1 MIDYEFTNAV
11 VKKVVGSFKSNYTS
25 LRKMLTELLLWL
37 HVPFY
42 DECCPVEGNPL
53 PVGIIN
59 NYLSYYNSFEW
70 VNYSLVNTTVVT
82 IDVTNINNYITN
94 NLFIQGQAY
103 KIVNVHPPL
112 YGGTDVY
119 LLALET
125 NVLSHSGVGVF
136 YHPTYDQTLADFGI
150 WNNVNTWTSTLL
162 TGRFPANALITANN
176 GAVGNLFGDLTGN
189 KFIATSGDF
198 TTATSITYTTPNI
211 TTPNVT
217 SSTTTITANT
227 ANLQVGMVVSV
238 VSGTGA
244 FAPGTTISWIVSP
257 TQFIVSVAPTTP
269 IAPFAVINASAT
281 ASISAVTLKTYA
293 LASKVIWGGKYWLN
307 LTGQVG
313 TAPDCLNLD
322 AVNWQVVPY
331 SATDYNVVYDTV
343 EVDLPNNI
351 IVMRQDLNGN
361 KVVTTNDDIAVFA
374 AKNYHAVYDHPINV
388 MQWGNP
394 YIDTTS
400 KGCSNNVVTNGYA
413 ESINHIGCFVNNNVE
428 SRSVIQGNKSV
439 TGQLK
444 QNILTN
450 SSEIRLNTLTESSS
464 ITTNLL
470 DAAGLINNNNLGN
483 ASSILNNKVYFSEV
497 TSNNLIIGGFIYSNF
512 MNNRSFMIGNIFYG
526 QFSQIRYNNLFS
538 ASGINNNLLNTWNF
552 IHGNDLSNTYFNTGN
567 TTQISGNNLSAV
579 STSSSSAN
587 IVRNTLKSASQ
598 INNNLMTVANTN
610 ISSNYLDG
618 GSRTIISKINLNT
631 ISVTL
636 TDIIGCRLIG
646 SQLLNCPLSTN
657 SLSGMELDRIVY
669 DCLSIPVTAPIRKI
683 NVSVAEGYYNFTTV
697 FSNAAGSG
705 AIGKVT
711 LPYFLI
717 PTGYFI
723 SEVLVDVGAGL
734 SAGAG
739 AYLTLGIEGDNVSA
753 GLDATSGLVTT
764 LNGFGITRVFN
775 PVTTRAT
782 VNRALEIN
790 VGGAAITGGTIGIF
804 VRINKLI

>member
-1 MIDYEFTNAV
+1 
-11 VKKVVGSFKSNYTS
+11 
-25 LRKMLTELLLWL
+25 
-37 HVPFY
+37 
-42 DECCPVEGNPL
+42 VEGNPL
-53 PVGIIN
+53 PVGVIN
-59 NYLSYYNSFEW
+59 NNLSYYNTFEW
-70 VNYSLVNTTVVT
+70 VNYSLVNTTIVN
-82 IDVTNINNYITN
+82 IDVSNINNYIEN
-94 NLFIQGQAY
+94 NLFITGQAY
-103 KIVNVHPPL
+103 RIVNVHPPL

-162 TGRFPANALITANN
+162 TGRFPANALVTANN
-176 GAVGNLFGDLTGN
+176 GAVGNLFGDLTAN

-257 TQFIVSVAPTTP
+257 SQFIVSAAPTTP

-281 ASISAVTLKTYA
+281 ATISAVTLKTYA

-351 IVMRQDLNGN
+351 IVMREDLNGN

-413 ESINHIGCFVNNNVE
+413 ESINHIGCFANNNVE
-428 SRSVIQGNKSV
+428 SKSVIQGNKSI
-439 TGQLK
+439 TGQIK

-450 SSEIRLNTLTESSS
+450 SSEIRLNTLTESSVIS
-464 ITTNLL
+464 LNVL
-470 DAAGLINNNNLGN
+470 DGTGFINSNNLGL
-483 ASSILNNKVYFSEV
+483 ASSISSNKVYLSEM
-497 TSNNLIIGGFIYSNF
+497 TGNNLIIGGFIYSNF
-512 MNNRSFMIGNIFYG
+512 MNNKSFMNGNILYG
-526 QFSQIRYNNLFS
+526 QFSQIKWNNLFS
-538 ASGINNNLLNTWNF
+538 ASGINNNILNTWNL
-552 IHGNDLSNTYFNTGN
+552 IHGNDLSNTYYASSN
-567 TTQISGNNLSAV
+567 TTQISGNILTPV
-579 STSSSSAN
+579 STSASSAN

-657 SLSGMELDRIVY
+657 SISGMELDRIVY
-669 DCLSIPVTAPIRKI
+669 DCLSIAVTTPIRKI
-683 NVSVAEGYYNFTTV
+683 NVSVAEGYYSFTKV
-697 FSNAAGSG
+697 FNNTAGSG
-705 AIGKVT
+705 VIGKVT

-723 SEVLVDVGAGL
+723 SEVLVDVSAGL
-734 SAGAG
+734 TAGAG
-739 AYLTLGIEGDNVSA
+739 AYLTLGIETDNVSA

-764 LNGFGITRVFN
+764 LNTFGITRVFN

-782 VNRALEIN
+782 LNRAVELN
-790 VGGAAITGGTIGIF
+790 VGGAAITGGTIGVL